1 MRPRSRAWR
10 TGPLLKGFFFI
21 RDRFAFEKC
30 EDGRSY
36 CLVVCMYFAEFTLR
50 RKFLPK
56 FAPTTTTLDIGTIAQ
71 KQSRHDDVPIMTSL

>member
-1 MRPRSRAWR
+1 VENIASTQSCLEDWPPVERF
-10 TGPLLKGFFFI
+10 FFFI

-36 CLVVCMYFAEFTLR
+36 CLVVCTYFVEFTLR

-71 KQSRHDDVPIMTSL
+71 KHSLDMVMCQ